1 MEFLFGLIF
10 GYVFAT
16 SDEYFKTDDLKN
28 IFSRDNNSTEIIK
41 KKD

>member
-16 SDEYFKTDDLKN
+16 SDEYFKTDDL
-28 IFSRDNNSTEIIK
+28 FSRDNNSTKVIK